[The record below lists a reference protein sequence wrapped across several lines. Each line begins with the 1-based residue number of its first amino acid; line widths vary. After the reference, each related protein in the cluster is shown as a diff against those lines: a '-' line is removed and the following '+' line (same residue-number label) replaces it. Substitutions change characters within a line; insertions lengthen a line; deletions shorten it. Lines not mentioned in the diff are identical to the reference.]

1 MHAEDESSNQHA
13 HEGKHM
19 SINYIFCDINMGP
32 KSKTDSE
39 LLVFPLVKF
48 RKVWQNGN
56 KHFALAGACFSGK
69 STDQFFFF
77 LQQ

>member
-1 MHAEDESSNQHA
+1 
-13 HEGKHM
+13 
-19 SINYIFCDINMGP
+19 MGP

-77 LQQ
+77 CSSKQHKFVKIKKLPLQTLLFCV